1 MESTSPFNN
10 AYLRFLR
17 LVSAAEGH
25 TGGQDLDA
33 NEKALFE
40 ALALRWSQGEPMT
53 VREAIHLDHLGS
65 PATLHKRLQR
75 LIEKKLVSTQGIEN
89 DRRTK
94 LLVISAQGQDYIDW
108 LGRQFD
114 QVNAAGARG

>member
-1 MESTSPFNN
+1 MESTATFND

-25 TGGQDLDA
+25 TGGQDLGA

-40 ALALRWSQGEPMT
+40 AIALRWSQGEPMT

-75 LIEKKLVSTQGIEN
+75 LIEKQLVQTQGTEH

-94 LLVISAQGQDYIDW
+94 LLLVSDKGQDYIDW
-108 LGRQFD
+108 LGRQFEL
-114 QVNAAGARG
+114 VKVSARS

>member
-1 MESTSPFNN
+1 MKSTSPFDN

-17 LVSAAEGH
+17 LVSAASGQS
-25 TGGQDLDA
+25 GGRHLDA

-40 ALALRWSQGEPMT
+40 ALALRWSQGDPMS

-75 LIEKKLVSTQGIEN
+75 LIEKQLISTQGIER

-94 LLVISAQGQDYIDW
+94 LLLISDQGQSYIEW

-114 QVNAAGARG
+114 LVKTGPSR